1 MKKDKKNSAADA
13 AKGGQLTDAVL
24 NREIFY
30 KHDVII
36 KQGEAGSRAY
46 FIDQGQVEVSIEEDG
61 HRVVLSKLGAGEIFG
76 EMGTIQRGPRS
87 ATVTAL
93 TECILTVIS
102 GDELEERINASK
114 DKAVRAL
121 LSSLVVRLREANK
134 GLAECNKE
142 LEVFQDL
149 VTGLTDKTARR
160 IEDAERVK
168 FRREVLPLLEKL
180 QDLLDSY
187 RKKAV

>member
-1 MKKDKKNSAADA
+1 MKKDKK
-13 AKGGQLTDAVL
+13 GGGASDLTSPDEVL

-30 KHDVII
+30 KRDVII
-36 KQGEAGSRAY
+36 RQGDSGNRAY
-46 FIDQGQVEVSIEEDG
+46 YIEQGQVEVSVEEDG
-61 HRVVLSKLGAGEIFG
+61 HKIVLSKLGSGEIFG
-76 EMGTIQRGPRS
+76 EMGTIQRGKRS

-93 TECILTVIS
+93 TECVLTVIITRE
-102 GDELEERINASK
+102 ELEQRINASK

-121 LSSLVVRLREANK
+121 LGSLMNRLREANK
-134 GLAECNKE
+134 GLAECHKE

-149 VTGLTDKTARR
+149 VTGLTDKTARK
-160 IEDAERVK
+160 IADAERVK
-168 FRREVLPLLEKL
+168 FRREVMPLLKKL